1 MPATTRRTFL
11 FIPPVR
17 KPTGGVAVLWD
28 MARLL
33 HRAGL
38 PAFAVLREPAVWTP
52 QGELAPTVDFVRLDL
67 TAQDLWIV
75 PEGWTNALVPGLRA
89 GAECLVYVQNWAY
102 LFSGLPPGARW
113 RDLPVEFLAVS
124 DPVAWFV
131 EHSLGRRPPVL
142 RPGIDLEVF
151 TPPRSKP
158 DALTV
163 AYMPRKNRALAEQ
176 IRAVFE
182 ARGRFAVRWAE
193 IAGLDRAG
201 VAAVLRESHVF
212 LATGY
217 PEGCPLPPLEAM
229 ASGAVPVG
237 FAGLG
242 GFDYMRQV
250 RPEDYRPACAL
261 RPVEWAGNGFY
272 VADADVMGCVF
283 ALENALALWHN
294 AGVLLH
300 DTLAAGQAT
309 AASYDLASHRRALLE
324 LPWFQSG
331 SGGQ

>member
-1 MPATTRRTFL
+1 MPAVTRRIFL
-11 FIPPVR
+11 FIPPVT

-33 HRAGL
+33 HQAGL

-52 QGELAPTVDFVRLDL
+52 QGGLAPCAEFSRLDL
-67 TAQDLWIV
+67 TPQDLWIV
-75 PEGWTNALVPGLRA
+75 PEGWANALVPGLRA
-89 GAECLVYVQNWAY
+89 GAACLVYVQNWAY
-102 LFSGLPPGARW
+102 LFSGLLRGARW
-113 RDLPVEFLAVS
+113 RDLPADFLAVS
-124 DPVAWFV
+124 HPVAWFV
-131 EHSLGRRPPVL
+131 EQSLGRLPPVL
-142 RPGIDLEVF
+142 RPGIDLDVF
-151 TPPRSKP
+151 SPPPAKP
-158 DALTV
+158 DRLTV

-193 IAGLDRAG
+193 IAGLDRQG
-201 VAAVLRESHVF
+201 VAQVLRESHVF

-250 RPEDYRPACAL
+250 RPRDYRPEFDL
-261 RPVEWAGNGFY
+261 RPVDWPGNGFY
-272 VADADVMGCVF
+272 AADADVMGCVF

-294 AGVLLH
+294 AGVLL
-300 DTLAAGQAT
+300 DQTLAAGQAT
-309 AASYDLASHRRALLE
+309 AKAYALSAHRRALLG
-324 LPWFQSG
+324 LPWFASG
-331 SGGQ
+331 PGGQ